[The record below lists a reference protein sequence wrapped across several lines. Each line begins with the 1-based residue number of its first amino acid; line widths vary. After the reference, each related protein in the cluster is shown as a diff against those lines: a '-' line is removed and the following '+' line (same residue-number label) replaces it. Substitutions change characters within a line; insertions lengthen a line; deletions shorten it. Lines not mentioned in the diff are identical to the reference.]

1 MDKEVSVLN
10 YLSKNDE
17 ATQRDIS
24 NSTGLSLGS
33 VNLLLK
39 KMISKGLVKIEH
51 LTPRTV
57 RYILTP
63 TGIKEKTER
72 TYNYIVR
79 TYNEILRIRRL
90 IVEVLAEQ
98 VTQDKDIIYFYGRKD
113 EVAEIIKS
121 IVAEEHLRNKCRVV
135 HRVEEI
141 GQENDKESVVI
152 VWSREAEKK
161 VGKELGQREVV
172 NVMGKLEIW

>member
-24 NSTGLSLGS
+24 NNTGMSLGG

-39 KMISKGLVKIEH
+39 KMISKGLVKIEQ
-51 LTPRTV
+51 LKPRTV

-90 IVEVLAEQ
+90 IAEILAEQ
-98 VTQDKDIIYFYGRKD
+98 FSQGKDVIYFYGRQD
-113 EVAEIIKS
+113 EVAEIVKG
-121 IVAEEHLRNKCRVV
+121 IVAEEGLGNKCRVV
-135 HRVEEI
+135 HNIEEI
-141 GQENDKESVVI
+141 EKENGKESVVI
-152 VWSREAEKK
+152 VWSREAE
-161 VGKELGQREVV
+161 EEIEDREVV

>member
-24 NSTGLSLGS
+24 SNTGLSLGG

-39 KMISKGLVKIEH
+39 KMISKGLVKIEQ

-63 TGIKEKTER
+63 IGIKEKTER
-72 TYNYIVR
+72 TYNYVVR
-79 TYNEILRIRRL
+79 TYKEILRIRKL
-90 IVEVLAEQ
+90 IIEILAEQ
-98 VTQDKDIIYFYGRKD
+98 LGQGKGIIYFYGRAD
-113 EVAEIIKS
+113 EVAEIIRG
-121 IVAEEHLRNKCRVV
+121 IVKEEGLTDKCRVV
-135 HRVEEI
+135 SRVEEI
-141 GQENDKESVVI
+141 EEDDGKGNVVI
-152 VWSREAEKK
+152 VWSKEAEEE
-161 VGKELGQREVV
+161 VGDREVV
-172 NVMGKLEIW
+172 NIMGKLELW

>member
-24 NSTGLSLGS
+24 SNTGLSLGG

-79 TYNEILRIRRL
+79 TYNEILRIRKL
-90 IVEVLAEQ
+90 IVEILAEQ
-98 VTQDKDIIYFYGRKD
+98 LSQDKDMIYFYGRED

-121 IVAEEHLRNKCRVV
+121 IVVEEHLTDKCRVV
-135 HRVEEI
+135 HSVEEI
-141 GQENDKESVVI
+141 DEGDDKGSVVI
-152 VWSREAEKK
+152 VWSREVEEEI
-161 VGKELGQREVV
+161 GDREVV